1 MGLFDFFKNK
11 AKDTQKGHIIE
22 ECIVKKFASA
32 ETSDDEDMSEEE
44 KLYKKLSLFLYK
56 DHPYNKRYLRENMIL
71 VNQVIGQYWK
81 SRYLMDNE
89 AKCAYEFMSIDEVLQ
104 IVTDEDIGRDSLK
117 GRAQG
122 ACEIARVHAFP
133 WSCISI

>member
-44 KLYKKLSLFLYK
+44 KLYKKLSLF
-56 DHPYNKRYLRENMIL
+56 R
-71 VNQVIGQYWK
+71 
-81 SRYLMDNE
+81 
-89 AKCAYEFMSIDEVLQ
+89 
-104 IVTDEDIGRDSLK
+104 
-117 GRAQG
+117 
-122 ACEIARVHAFP
+122 
-133 WSCISI
+133 

>member
-1 MGLFDFFKNK
+1 
-11 AKDTQKGHIIE
+11 
-22 ECIVKKFASA
+22 
-32 ETSDDEDMSEEE
+32 
-44 KLYKKLSLFLYK
+44 
-56 DHPYNKRYLRENMIL
+56 MIL

-104 IVTDEDIGRDSLK
+104 IVTDEDIDRDSLK
-117 GRAQG
+117 GLPQDVFERAK
-122 ACEIARVHAFP
+122 VHSFP